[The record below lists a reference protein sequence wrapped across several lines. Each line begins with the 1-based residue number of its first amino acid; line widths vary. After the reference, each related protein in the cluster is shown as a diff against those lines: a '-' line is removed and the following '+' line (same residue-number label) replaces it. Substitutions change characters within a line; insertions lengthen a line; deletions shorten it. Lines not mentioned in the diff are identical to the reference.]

1 MSMDASTT
9 TMTFTLVRDAFGR
22 LVLTDAHGVHHE
34 GVTPVRAFPIAAPD
48 EGVSVVDAHGHE
60 LAWIARLSALPE
72 APRQLLLEELAHREF
87 TPVIER
93 LEAVSTFATPSTWA
107 VVTDRGPAIFV
118 LKSEDDIRR
127 LPNGA
132 LLINSSHGVPF
143 AVRDRLALDANSRRL
158 LERFL

>member
-1 MSMDASTT
+1 MSSDAM
-9 TMTFTLVRDAFGR
+9 MTFTLARNAFGR

-48 EGVSVVDAHGHE
+48 EGVSLIDTHGRE
-60 LAWIARLSALPE
+60 LAWITRLSALPE
-72 APRQLLLEELAHREF
+72 APRQLLQDELALREF

-93 LEAVSTFATPSTWA
+93 LEAVSTFGTPSSWSVA
-107 VVTDRGPAIFV
+107 TDRGPAIFV

-127 LPNGA
+127 LAGGA
-132 LLINSSHGVPF
+132 LLITSSHGVQF
-143 AVRDRLALDANSRRL
+143 SVRDRMALDAPSRRL